1 MNTLKRIG
9 NAALDAARS
18 TLNYITPNSVKNKV
32 KGFTSWIRDYVDPTN
47 LVQVLNKVKEHVKK
61 TYRRKPLTAIENASA
76 LRKFTTQYTIEGRD
90 GYDPHSFLIEVKQVT
105 TDLLRKNSQTKVKMI
120 LRCTMER
127 IDMQSGEVTTN
138 QAAFHSE
145 VEVNLE
151 STDLNELYN
160 KMTGKVLENLATFQ
174 QLGSSWVFGK
184 IDSLEIHTVEYVP
197 LRGSSFIPL
206 PKALADKKAIINLRN
221 KDNQCFKWSVTRG
234 LHPCEDHPER
244 ITKDLK
250 LLAEKLNWNGITF
263 PAALNQIGKFEKQN
277 PTISVNV
284 FGYENSVYPLRIS
297 EHERENQVDL
307 LLISDNQC
315 FKWSVTRGLHPCEDR
330 PERITKDLKLLVEKL
345 NWDGITFPAAL
356 NQIGKFEKQNP
367 TISVNVFEYK
377 ISVYPLRIS
386 EHEREKQVDLL
397 LVSDED
403 KQHYCLI
410 KSMSRLLS
418 NQASKHGHVMH
429 FCRRCLNPFN
439 SEGSLAKH
447 TDYCSSHE
455 AIKIEMPQEGSVL
468 KFENFVRSM
477 RVPFVVY
484 ADFESFTQQ
493 LDTSQPNPECSYT
506 KQYQKHNP
514 SGFCYYIKCFDDS
527 VYNQDPVMYTKQSE
541 DDDVAQTFVEMLEK
555 DLKEIY
561 ATCGKAEMVLTPEEQ
576 KAFRKATT
584 CWICEEALVKDQS
597 QEDYKNKRPVRDHC
611 HFTGEY
617 RGAAHSICNLQFR
630 KPKFTPILFHN
641 LSGYDSHL
649 FIKNLGKTEGKID
662 CIPNNEERYISF
674 SKDIKVFNYTDK
686 KTGDDVYANHKLRF
700 IDSFKFMSSS
710 LDRLT
715 SNLTACGECDSCGL
729 GDCLKPTTKRLRET
743 SKICGE
749 KVRLLVRK
757 GVYPYDYMDSLE
769 RLNETQLPPKE
780 AFYSKLNK
788 SHISDEDYEHAQKV
802 WSEFDCETMRDY
814 HDLYLKS
821 DVLLLAD
828 VFENF
833 RDVCLT
839 KYELDPAWYYT
850 APGLAWNAALKM
862 TKVELELLSDPDM
875 LLMVEKG
882 IRGGVSSIMHRYSK
896 ANNKYMGEDYDPTE
910 PSKYLQ
916 YLDANNL
923 YGWAMSK
930 ALPTKGFKWMTKE
943 ELQDW
948 KNHSCIL
955 EVDLEYPKELHN
967 DHNEYPLAPE
977 RLTVNKV
984 EKLIPNLNNKT
995 SYVLHYKNLKLY
1007 ESLGMKVTKI
1017 HRGIKFEESP
1027 WLKEYIDMNTDLRAK
1042 AKNEFEKDFFKLMN
1056 NAIYGK
1062 TIENVRN
1069 HVDIRLV
1076 NDKAKARKLAAKP
1089 NFQHCTIFDEN
1100 LVAIHM
1106 KKTKLVFNKPVY
1118 LGMCILDLSKTLMYD
1133 FHYNYIKKKYGSK
1146 AKLLFTDTDSLAYEI
1161 ETEDF
1166 YKDISGDVRTNFDTS
1181 DISKDHPSGI
1191 ESGVNKKVIGM
1202 FKDECG
1208 GKIMHEF
1215 VGLRA
1220 KLYSYKMYEGHE
1232 TKKCKGVKS
1241 SVVKKEI
1248 TFKDYKDCL
1257 FGGLADGKQM
1267 RTMNVIRSH
1276 RHEVY
1281 TEQVNK
1287 IALSA
1292 EDDKRVVMQDGVH
1305 TLAYGHYSLKKN

>member
-47 LVQVLNKVKEHVKK
+47 LVQVLNEVKEHVKK
-61 TYRRKPLTAIENASA
+61 TYRRKPLTTIENASA

-90 GYDPHSFLIEVKQVT
+90 RYDPHSFLIEVKQVT

-197 LRGSSFIPL
+197 LRGSSYIKL
-206 PKALADKKAIINLRN
+206 PKSLANKKAIVNPKNTDN
-221 KDNQCFKWSVTRG
+221 KCFMWAVTRA
-234 LHPCEDHPER
+234 LHPTEDHPER
-244 ITKDLK
+244 IDTTLIR
-250 LLAEKLNWNGITF
+250 ATEKYNWDGITF

-284 FGYENSVYPLRIS
+284 FGYEISVYPLRIS

-315 FKWSVTRGLHPCEDR
+315 FKWSVTRGIHPCEDH

-410 KSMSRLLS
+410 NSMSRLLS

-429 FCRRCLNPFN
+429 FCRRCLNSFN

-447 TDYCSSHE
+447 TDYCRSHE

-506 KQYQKHNP
+506 KQYQKHIP

-555 DLKEIY
+555 DLKAVY
-561 ATCGKAEMVLTPEEQ
+561 AANGKAKMTLTPEEQ

-597 QEDYKNKRPVRDHC
+597 QEDYKKKQPVRDHC

-649 FIKNLGKTEGKID
+649 FIKNLAKTKGKVD

-700 IDSFKFMSSS
+700 IDSLKFMPSS

-715 SNLTACGECDSCGL
+715 SNLTACGECDSCRL

-862 TKVELELLSDPDM
+862 TKVELELLSDPRH
-875 LLMVEKG
+875 V
-882 IRGGVSSIMHRYSK
+882 
-896 ANNKYMGEDYDPTE
+896 T
-910 PSKYLQ
+910 
-916 YLDANNL
+916 
-923 YGWAMSK
+923 
-930 ALPTKGFKWMTKE
+930 
-943 ELQDW
+943 
-948 KNHSCIL
+948 HS
-955 EVDLEYPKELHN
+955 
-967 DHNEYPLAPE
+967 
-977 RLTVNKV
+977 
-984 EKLIPNLNNKT
+984 
-995 SYVLHYKNLKLY
+995 
-1007 ESLGMKVTKI
+1007 
-1017 HRGIKFEESP
+1017 
-1027 WLKEYIDMNTDLRAK
+1027 
-1042 AKNEFEKDFFKLMN
+1042 
-1056 NAIYGK
+1056 
-1062 TIENVRN
+1062 
-1069 HVDIRLV
+1069 
-1076 NDKAKARKLAAKP
+1076 
-1089 NFQHCTIFDEN
+1089 
-1100 LVAIHM
+1100 
-1106 KKTKLVFNKPVY
+1106 
-1118 LGMCILDLSKTLMYD
+1118 
-1133 FHYNYIKKKYGSK
+1133 
-1146 AKLLFTDTDSLAYEI
+1146 
-1161 ETEDF
+1161 
-1166 YKDISGDVRTNFDTS
+1166 
-1181 DISKDHPSGI
+1181 
-1191 ESGVNKKVIGM
+1191 
-1202 FKDECG
+1202 
-1208 GKIMHEF
+1208 
-1215 VGLRA
+1215 
-1220 KLYSYKMYEGHE
+1220 
-1232 TKKCKGVKS
+1232 
-1241 SVVKKEI
+1241 
-1248 TFKDYKDCL
+1248 
-1257 FGGLADGKQM
+1257 
-1267 RTMNVIRSH
+1267 
-1276 RHEVY
+1276 
-1281 TEQVNK
+1281 
-1287 IALSA
+1287 
-1292 EDDKRVVMQDGVH
+1292 
-1305 TLAYGHYSLKKN
+1305 

>member
-32 KGFTSWIRDYVDPTN
+32 KGFASWIRDYVDPTN

-197 LRGSSFIPL
+197 LRGSSYIPL

-250 LLAEKLNWNGITF
+250 LLAEKLNWDGITF

-307 LLISDNQC
+307 LLISD
-315 FKWSVTRGLHPCEDR
+315 G
-330 PERITKDLKLLVEKL
+330 
-345 NWDGITFPAAL
+345 
-356 NQIGKFEKQNP
+356 
-367 TISVNVFEYK
+367 
-377 ISVYPLRIS
+377 
-386 EHEREKQVDLL
+386 
-397 LVSDED
+397 D

-410 KSMSRLLS
+410 KNLSRLLS
-418 NQASKHGHVMH
+418 SQVTKHGHVMH

-439 SEGSLAKH
+439 SEDSLNKH
-447 TDYCSSHE
+447 KESCSSNE
-455 AIKIEMPQEGSVL
+455 AVRVVMPEEGSTI
-468 KFENFVRSM
+468 KFKHFFKQM
-477 RVPFVVY
+477 RVPFVIY
-484 ADFESFTQQ
+484 ADFESFTER
-493 LDTSQPNPECSYT
+493 LHTSQPNPESSYT
-506 KQYQKHNP
+506 KQYQKHIP

-527 VYNQDPVMYTKQSE
+527 VYKREPVLYTKQSE
-541 DDDVAQTFVEMLEK
+541 DEDVAQTFVERLEQDITK
-555 DLKEIY
+555 IY
-561 ATCGKAEMVLTPEEQ
+561 KNCGWSKMVITDEEQ
-576 KAFRKATT
+576 QAFEKATT
-584 CWICEEALVKDQS
+584 CWLCEGDLVKDNS
-597 QEDYKNKRPVRDHC
+597 HKDYKNLRPVRDHC
-611 HFTGEY
+611 HYTGKY
-617 RGAAHSICNLQFR
+617 RGAAHNKCNLQFR
-630 KPKFTPILFHN
+630 KPKFTPVFLHN

-649 FIKNLGKTEGKID
+649 FIKNLGKTEGNIK

-674 SKDIKVFNYTDK
+674 SKDIVVGKDNK
-686 KTGDDVYANHKLRF
+686 EHEIKHELRF
-700 IDSFKFMSSS
+700 LDSFRFMPSGLDKLVGNLAKDQFKILSSFYQGKQ
-710 LDRLT
+710 LD
-715 SNLTACGECDSCGL
+715 
-729 GDCLKPTTKRLRET
+729 
-743 SKICGE
+743 
-749 KVRLLVRK
+749 LLMRK
-757 GVYPYDYMDSLE
+757 GVYPYDHVDSLD
-769 RLNETQLPPKE
+769 RLAETQLPPKE

-788 SHISDEDYEHAQKV
+788 SHISDEAYKHAQKV
-802 WSEFDCETMRDY
+802 WSEFDCATMRDY

-828 VFENF
+828 IFENF
-833 RDVCLT
+833 CDVCWT
-839 KYELDPAWYYT
+839 YYELDPAWYYT
-850 APGLAWNAALKM
+850 APGLAWDAALKK
-862 TKVELELLSDPDM
+862 TGVELELLSDPDM

-882 IRGGVSSIMHRYSK
+882 IRGGVSSIMHRHGK
-896 ANNKYMGEDYDPTE
+896 ANNKYMRKDFNPEI
-910 PSKYLQ
+910 PSKYLV

-930 ALPTKGFKWMTKE
+930 PLPTKGFKWMTEK

-948 KNHSCIL
+948 NNHTCIL
-955 EVDLEYPKELHN
+955 EVDLEYPKELH
-967 DHNEYPLAPE
+967 DLHNEYPLAPE
-977 RLTVNKV
+977 RLMVNKV
-984 EKLIPNLNNKT
+984 EKLIPNLNDKT
-995 SYVLHYKNLKLY
+995 NYILHYENLKLY
-1007 ESLGMKVTKI
+1007 ESLGMKVTKL
-1017 HRGIKFEESP
+1017 HRGIKFEESD
-1027 WLKEYIDMNTDLRAK
+1027 WLKSYIDMNTNLRAK

-1056 NAIYGK
+1056 NSVFGK
-1062 TIENVRN
+1062 TMENIRN
-1069 HVDIRLV
+1069 RVDIRLV

-1106 KKTKLVFNKPVY
+1106 KKTKLTFNKPVY

-1133 FHYNYIKKKYGSK
+1133 FHYSYIKSKYGTR

-1166 YKDISGDVRTNFDTS
+1166 YKDISEDVEAKFDTS
-1181 DISKDHPSGI
+1181 NFPKVHPSGI
-1191 ESGVNKKVIGM
+1191 PTGLNKKVIGL

-1208 GKIMHEF
+1208 GQIMQEF
-1215 VGLRA
+1215 VGLRS
-1220 KLYSYKMYEGHE
+1220 KLYSYKMYEGLCC
-1232 TKKCKGVKS
+1232 KRCKGVKQ
-1241 SVVKKEI
+1241 SVVKNEV
-1248 TFKDYKDCL
+1248 TFEDYKDCL
-1257 FGGLADGKQM
+1257 FNQRDQTRA
-1267 RTMNVIRSH
+1267 MNVIRSH
-1276 RHEVY
+1276 EHEIY
-1281 TEQVNK
+1281 TEEVNK

-1292 EDDKRVVMQDGVH
+1292 NDDKRIVMQDGVH
-1305 TLAYGHYSLKKN
+1305 TLAYGHYSLKKLI

>member
-47 LVQVLNKVKEHVKK
+47 LVQVLNEVKEHVKK

-76 LRKFTTQYTIEGRD
+76 LRKFTTQYTIEGLD

-197 LRGSSFIPL
+197 LRGSSYIKL
-206 PKALADKKAIINLRN
+206 PKSLANKKAIVNPKNTDN
-221 KDNQCFKWSVTRG
+221 KCFMWAVTRA

-244 ITKDLK
+244 IDTTLIR
-250 LLAEKLNWNGITF
+250 ATEKYNWDGITF

-284 FGYENSVYPLRIS
+284 FGYE
-297 EHERENQVDL
+297 
-307 LLISDNQC
+307 
-315 FKWSVTRGLHPCEDR
+315 
-330 PERITKDLKLLVEKL
+330 
-345 NWDGITFPAAL
+345 
-356 NQIGKFEKQNP
+356 
-367 TISVNVFEYK
+367 

-429 FCRRCLNPFN
+429 FCRRCYNPFN

-447 TDYCSSHE
+447 TDYCRSHE

-506 KQYQKHNP
+506 KQYQKHIP

-527 VYNQDPVMYTKQSE
+527 VYKREPVLYTKQSE
-541 DDDVAQTFVEMLEK
+541 DEDVAQIFVEMLEK

-649 FIKNLGKTEGKID
+649 FIKNLAKTKGKID

-700 IDSFKFMSSS
+700 IDSFKFMPSS

-780 AFYSKLNK
+780 AFYSKLNE
-788 SHISDEDYEHAQKV
+788 SHISDEAYEHAQKV
-802 WSEFDCETMRDY
+802 WSEFDCE
-814 HDLYLKS
+814 
-821 DVLLLAD
+821 
-828 VFENF
+828 
-833 RDVCLT
+833 
-839 KYELDPAWYYT
+839 
-850 APGLAWNAALKM
+850 
-862 TKVELELLSDPDM
+862 
-875 LLMVEKG
+875 
-882 IRGGVSSIMHRYSK
+882 
-896 ANNKYMGEDYDPTE
+896 
-910 PSKYLQ
+910 
-916 YLDANNL
+916 
-923 YGWAMSK
+923 
-930 ALPTKGFKWMTKE
+930 
-943 ELQDW
+943 
-948 KNHSCIL
+948 
-955 EVDLEYPKELHN
+955 N
-967 DHNEYPLAPE
+967 DE
-977 RLTVNKV
+977 RL
-984 EKLIPNLNNKT
+984 
-995 SYVLHYKNLKLY
+995 S
-1007 ESLGMKVTKI
+1007 
-1017 HRGIKFEESP
+1017 
-1027 WLKEYIDMNTDLRAK
+1027 
-1042 AKNEFEKDFFKLMN
+1042 
-1056 NAIYGK
+1056 
-1062 TIENVRN
+1062 
-1069 HVDIRLV
+1069 
-1076 NDKAKARKLAAKP
+1076 
-1089 NFQHCTIFDEN
+1089 
-1100 LVAIHM
+1100 
-1106 KKTKLVFNKPVY
+1106 
-1118 LGMCILDLSKTLMYD
+1118 
-1133 FHYNYIKKKYGSK
+1133 
-1146 AKLLFTDTDSLAYEI
+1146 
-1161 ETEDF
+1161 
-1166 YKDISGDVRTNFDTS
+1166 
-1181 DISKDHPSGI
+1181 
-1191 ESGVNKKVIGM
+1191 
-1202 FKDECG
+1202 
-1208 GKIMHEF
+1208 
-1215 VGLRA
+1215 
-1220 KLYSYKMYEGHE
+1220 
-1232 TKKCKGVKS
+1232 
-1241 SVVKKEI
+1241 
-1248 TFKDYKDCL
+1248 
-1257 FGGLADGKQM
+1257 
-1267 RTMNVIRSH
+1267 
-1276 RHEVY
+1276 
-1281 TEQVNK
+1281 
-1287 IALSA
+1287 
-1292 EDDKRVVMQDGVH
+1292 
-1305 TLAYGHYSLKKN
+1305 